1 MPIYSHSKLSTYET
15 CPLQYKYRYI
25 DKIKLG
31 RETIEAFVGKRVHE
45 SLEKLY
51 KDLKVTKV
59 DSLGDLLTFYN
70 DAWRK
75 NWTENVEIIRK
86 DYTSENYRVLGEKC
100 IRDYYRRFYPFE
112 QDRTLG
118 LEQQIFIDLDE
129 SHYEARLDPS
139 RINEQSASSGTGALA
154 SEKIRTHGHESME
167 LRRGDYRIIG
177 YIDRISQ
184 ATEGVIEIHDYKTG
198 QSLPTQESVDQD
210 RQLALYQIGIQQRW
224 PDAKKIK
231 LVWHYLAFDRDLVS
245 ERSVEELDTLRQD
258 TKKLIHEIEQTK
270 EFPPKQGA
278 ICPWCEFID
287 ICPLMKH
294 QQKVEALSVNEYLNE
309 PGVNLV
315 NRYAELSSQKNK
327 VIKALDEELEKLKK
341 ALIEYADK
349 EGVEIIYGSDCK
361 LRVKIKE
368 GYQFPLRNDPRRSD
382 LEKLVKESGEWMNFS
397 DLNLN
402 QLTEALQSEKISN
415 EVRDKIL
422 KFAQLE
428 KSYRFYLSKG
438 EA

>member
-45 SLEKLY
+45 TLEKLY

-112 QDRTLG
+112 QDRTIG
-118 LEQQIFIDLDE
+118 LEQQIFVELDE
-129 SHYEARLDPS
+129 KGE
-139 RINEQSASSGTGALA
+139 
-154 SEKIRTHGHESME
+154 
-167 LRRGDYRIIG
+167 YRIIG

-184 ATEGVIEIHDYKTG
+184 GSEGIIEIHDYKTG
-198 QSLPTQESVDQD
+198 QSLPTQESADQD

-224 PDAKKIK
+224 PDVKKVRLI
-231 LVWHYLAFDRDLVS
+231 WHYLAFDRDLVS
-245 ERSVEELDTLRQD
+245 ERSIEELDALRQD
-258 TKKLIHEIEQTK
+258 TRKLIHEIEQTK

-315 NRYAELSSQKNK
+315 NRYAELSMQKNK
-327 VIKALDEELEKLKK
+327 TVKTLDEELEKLKK

-368 GYQFPLRNDPRRSD
+368 GYQFPLKDDPRRSD

-402 QLTEALQSEKISN
+402 QLTEALQLEKIPN
-415 EVRDKIL
+415 DLKDKIL

-438 EA
+438 ES